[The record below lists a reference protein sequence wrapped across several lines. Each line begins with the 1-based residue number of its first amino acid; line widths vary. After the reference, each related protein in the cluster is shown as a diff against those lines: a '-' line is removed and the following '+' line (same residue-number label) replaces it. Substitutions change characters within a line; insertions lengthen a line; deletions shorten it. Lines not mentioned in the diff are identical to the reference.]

1 MSGEFTIE
9 LLAVNQ
15 HTAVFFTAG
24 TINIETAPVLL
35 HSIVEVLGKYNPR
48 SIVIDIDKVPYI
60 SSSGVGV
67 LMQLFEKIR
76 NKNGM
81 IILVNAHE
89 SIKRILS
96 ILGFTR
102 YFLYAASMNE
112 AHQILLDHFVEK

>member
-1 MSGEFTIE
+1 MSGEFVIE

-35 HSIVEVLGKYNPR
+35 HSIETVIEKHSPR

-67 LMQLFEKIR
+67 LMQVFEKIR
-76 NKNGM
+76 DENGV

-102 YFLYAASMNE
+102 YFLYATSMDE
-112 AHQILLDHFVEK
+112 AHQILLEHFAEK

>member
-15 HTAVFFTAG
+15 QTAVFFAAG
-24 TINIETAPVLL
+24 TINIETAPILL
-35 HSIVEVLGKYNPR
+35 KSIEEAIQKYNPR
-48 SIVIDIDKVPYI
+48 SIVIDLGAVPYI

-67 LMQLFEKIR
+67 LIQVFENIR
-76 NKNGM
+76 TENGM
-81 IILVNAHE
+81 IILVKAHE

-102 YFLYAASMNE
+102 YFLFADSMDE
-112 AHQILLDHFVEK
+112 AHQILLDHFTEK

>member
-15 HTAVFFTAG
+15 QTAVFFAAG
-24 TINIETAPVLL
+24 TINIETAPILL
-35 HSIVEVLGKYNPR
+35 HGIEEAIQKCNPR
-48 SIVIDIDKVPYI
+48 SIVIDLGAVPYI

-67 LMQLFEKIR
+67 LIQVFENIR
-76 NKNGM
+76 TENGM
-81 IILVNAHE
+81 IILVKAHE

-102 YFLYAASMNE
+102 YFLFADSMDE
-112 AHQILLDHFVEK
+112 AHQILLDHFTEK

>member
-15 HTAVFFTAG
+15 HTAVFFAAG
-24 TINIETAPVLL
+24 AVNIETAPVLL
-35 HSIVEVLGKYNPR
+35 DSIDEVIEKHTPR

-60 SSSGVGV
+60 SSSGVAA
-67 LMQLFEKIR
+67 LMQIFEKIR
-76 NKNGM
+76 DNDGI
-81 IILVNAHE
+81 IILVKIHE

-102 YFLYAASMNE
+102 YFLYATSMDE
-112 AHQILLDHFVEK
+112 AHQILLDHFAEK

>member
-9 LLAVNQ
+9 ILAVNQ

-24 TINIETAPVLL
+24 TINIETAPILL
-35 HSIVEVLGKYNPR
+35 HSIEEAVEKHNSR

-60 SSSGVGV
+60 SSAGVGV
-67 LMQLFEKIR
+67 LMQVFEKTR
-76 NKNGM
+76 DRNGM
-81 IILVNAHE
+81 IILVKAHE

-102 YFLYAASMNE
+102 YFLYAASMDE
-112 AHQILLDHFVEK
+112 AHQILLDHFAEK